1 MSAPGRNGQGR
12 LKPMPVVSR
21 QFALKTG
28 KARSIG
34 IGGKRQPARIT
45 QFHNITP
52 SSMYGQRNNR
62 YAVGPVVRRAV
73 EFLPEDIRIDL
84 FVGVFAI
91 PRFQSRSNRCEK
103 HISAVDDRRAGVEKQ
118 AAARIQAIDAVFDDT
133 DRQIK
138 AQLAAAV
145 SIEPRRAVYEIR
157 RIGDDEVAAL

>member
-1 MSAPGRNGQGR
+1 
-12 LKPMPVVSR
+12 
-21 QFALKTG
+21 
-28 KARSIG
+28 
-34 IGGKRQPARIT
+34 
-45 QFHNITP
+45 
-52 SSMYGQRNNR
+52 MYGQRNNR

-103 HISAVDDRRAGVEKQ
+103 HIGAVDDRRAGVEEQ
-118 AAARIQAIDAVFDDT
+118 AAAGIQAIDAVFDDT

-145 SIEPRRAVYEIR
+145 DRGAPSGPR
-157 RIGDDEVAAL
+157 